1 MGPHSGPSATR
12 RGSEGVVRNFR
23 LNPSCRRTDGEE
35 VPDHLVLSPDTLR
48 LLQHAA
54 VIADAAGQ
62 LDTSAGWERDE
73 LLDTI
78 EMHAGAMRVAVGA
91 YR

>member
-1 MGPHSGPSATR
+1 VKLGLNLEPATADAQR
-12 RGSEGVVRNFR
+12 VTDRVV
-23 LNPSCRRTDGEE
+23 LT
-35 VPDHLVLSPDTLR
+35 PDTLR

-54 VIADAAGQ
+54 VITDAAGQ
-62 LDTSAGWERDE
+62 LDTSQGWDRDE

-78 EMHAGAMRVAVGA
+78 EMHSRAVRVEVSS

>member
-1 MGPHSGPSATR
+1 M
-12 RGSEGVVRNFR
+12 
-23 LNPSCRRTDGEE
+23 
-35 VPDHLVLSPDTLR
+35 VLTPDTLR

-54 VIADAAGQ
+54 VISDAAGQ
-62 LDTSAGWERDE
+62 LDTSFGWERDE

-78 EMHAGAMRVAVGA
+78 EMHAGAMRVAVGT

>member
-1 MGPHSGPSATR
+1 L
-12 RGSEGVVRNFR
+12 R
-23 LNPSCRRTDGEE
+23 LNLGHRATDVDE
-35 VPDHLVLSPDTLR
+35 VSDRLVLTPDTLR
-48 LLQHAA
+48 LLEHAA
-54 VIADAAGQ
+54 VITDAAGQ
-62 LDTSAGWERDE
+62 LDTALGWDRDE

>member
-1 MGPHSGPSATR
+1 MNDR
-12 RGSEGVVRNFR
+12 VV
-23 LNPSCRRTDGEE
+23 LT
-35 VPDHLVLSPDTLR
+35 PDTLR

-54 VIADAAGQ
+54 VITDAAGQ
-62 LDTSAGWERDE
+62 LDTSWGWDRDE

-78 EMHAGAMRVAVGA
+78 EMHVGAMRVAVGT